1 MREDC
6 VLGIAFRLQ
15 FHAVFTKHENKRCL
29 DMGPRF
35 RSITSGIL
43 CSLVDESHATNNILK
58 DPPAPFKRYDKLAA
72 AWLSKYFL

>member
-1 MREDC
+1 
-6 VLGIAFRLQ
+6 
-15 FHAVFTKHENKRCL
+15 
-29 DMGPRF
+29 MGPRF